1 MIEKSNLNQKQLRA
15 ITSILE
21 TDSIE
26 EAAKKAR
33 VGRDSIYRW
42 LKQKEFK
49 DQLEQERRVIFE
61 EGLNALR
68 MATSKAAKKMIEL
81 LDHNNSNLRRLAA
94 KDILSLTIKVIEI
107 QDLDE
112 RIGRLEEL
120 LEKRLIS

>member
-1 MIEKSNLNQKQLRA
+1 MEKNNLNQKQLRA
-15 ITSILE
+15 ITCILE

-42 LKQKEFK
+42 LREDNFK
-49 DQLEQERRVIFE
+49 TRLEDERRTIFE
-61 EGLNALR
+61 DGLNALR